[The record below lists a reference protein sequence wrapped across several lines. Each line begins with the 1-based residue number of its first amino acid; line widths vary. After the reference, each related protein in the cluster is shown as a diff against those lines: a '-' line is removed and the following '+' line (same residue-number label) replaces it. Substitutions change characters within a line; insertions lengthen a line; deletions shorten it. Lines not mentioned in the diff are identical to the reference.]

1 MKKYTYDA
9 FISYSHNEKDAFAAE
24 QLHKTLEHYHIPKRI
39 QQSSGKKKIERVFR
53 DQEEMPISFNLA
65 SNIQEALDQSE
76 FLILMCSPNSIKS
89 EWVQRE
95 VETFLKSHSKE
106 QVLTV
111 LLEGEPEKVF
121 PEVLCYEER
130 KVESEDGTEQT
141 VKVRIEPM
149 AADIRGKDK
158 SEIKK
163 KIEQESLR
171 ILAKMLGC
179 TYDTL
184 RQRHREYALHRMM
197 AVLGGVAGVAV
208 VFTIY
213 AFHQSA
219 KINERYQESRRN
231 QARYLSQISTDLLD
245 GGDRENALLTA
256 LAVVPEDS
264 DSDEPVA
271 EEQMYALNEALHSY
285 EHDEHLNYKPLYK
298 YEMSGNTYSS
308 QSQSSGMLSEDGQTY
323 FCVDQLGNAYVLNVE
338 DGSCIW
344 KIAPGEW
351 ETKETNGF
359 RKILPVKDEKAVLIT
374 KKGIFYIDWKKQQ
387 LIREMKNDAEED
399 FLSERDQDGACCTV
413 SGTNLAIANG
423 HYLWVYDLESGECQL
438 QSQYDQEKYS
448 SDQANAIAFDEKA
461 ENVFLALGNEWE
473 YAEPS
478 ASEGKESVLKIQIS
492 TGEKSRVATEKAK
505 KICAVSENQMAV
517 LHMECINE
525 DEVIDNVG
533 MSAVQAKYWITL
545 YDTEEGK
552 KQWSSVPYTVSGY
565 TIPETLLLRD
575 MEINGEL
582 KKVLVVSV
590 KDRIQLIDAEN
601 GTVIREGIFRE
612 DIVNVVQADKR
623 RLLVGLSDGSVMIG
637 TVEDMSANMEVGS
650 VSGKILDFTF
660 SPEHQ
665 QVIWTMKSGKRL
677 VFGEKQTDQQMKSV
691 NLEKENDV
699 DSVKYTTWTDQKGKE
714 QNYRIIEYNGLQTDL
729 KEGVRVYR
737 TGTSD
742 LIFQYECKTAGGM
755 ISEVKFSDI
764 DGNPGLSFKVI
775 EKYESNEL
783 GKRCESKYVTA
794 DLNSGKICS
803 EQTED
808 EVENQFDSVSAVE
821 VGNKGLAVMYGNE
834 DFTAANKEISFMT
847 GSLTEKGIQF
857 SKKAKSHQVTEEG
870 RGVNWV
876 SITADDRYVLFY
888 IDNKDDT
895 YCLKVWN
902 VEKEKWESYDGQT
915 ELLVLDARDKRNS
928 MSIGAEKNLLATYT
942 QDGMIHV
949 FDLEK
954 GTEAQTLKCGNYKK
968 IQMGFC
974 ANDQYLVTYDDS
986 EMITLWDISE
996 GKILMKE
1003 EYDSKTSIESLYT
1016 NGSGWYFGVGFYG
1029 YTLGDEG
1036 FYTSELMLYSID
1048 KEGKFYK
1055 YAYIP
1060 AGYADYTGKE
1070 ICVASGE
1077 GWYSPFYSFSE
1088 LRKRAEKEMAGKS
1101 LSDADKNRYFI
1112 SE

>member
-1 MKKYTYDA
+1 
-9 FISYSHNEKDAFAAE
+9 
-24 QLHKTLEHYHIPKRI
+24 
-39 QQSSGKKKIERVFR
+39 
-53 DQEEMPISFNLA
+53 
-65 SNIQEALDQSE
+65 
-76 FLILMCSPNSIKS
+76 
-89 EWVQRE
+89 
-95 VETFLKSHSKE
+95 
-106 QVLTV
+106 
-111 LLEGEPEKVF
+111 
-121 PEVLCYEER
+121 
-130 KVESEDGTEQT
+130 
-141 VKVRIEPM
+141 
-149 AADIRGKDK
+149 
-158 SEIKK
+158 
-163 KIEQESLR
+163 
-171 ILAKMLGC
+171 
-179 TYDTL
+179 
-184 RQRHREYALHRMM
+184 
-197 AVLGGVAGVAV
+197 
-208 VFTIY
+208 
-213 AFHQSA
+213 
-219 KINERYQESRRN
+219 
-231 QARYLSQISTDLLD
+231 
-245 GGDRENALLTA
+245 
-256 LAVVPEDS
+256 
-264 DSDEPVA
+264 
-271 EEQMYALNEALHSY
+271 
-285 EHDEHLNYKPLYK
+285 
-298 YEMSGNTYSS
+298 
-308 QSQSSGMLSEDGQTY
+308 
-323 FCVDQLGNAYVLNVE
+323 
-338 DGSCIW
+338 
-344 KIAPGEW
+344 
-351 ETKETNGF
+351 
-359 RKILPVKDEKAVLIT
+359 
-374 KKGIFYIDWKKQQ
+374 
-387 LIREMKNDAEED
+387 
-399 FLSERDQDGACCTV
+399 
-413 SGTNLAIANG
+413 
-423 HYLWVYDLESGECQL
+423 
-438 QSQYDQEKYS
+438 
-448 SDQANAIAFDEKA
+448 
-461 ENVFLALGNEWE
+461 
-473 YAEPS
+473 
-478 ASEGKESVLKIQIS
+478 
-492 TGEKSRVATEKAK
+492 
-505 KICAVSENQMAV
+505 
-517 LHMECINE
+517 
-525 DEVIDNVG
+525 
-533 MSAVQAKYWITL
+533 
-545 YDTEEGK
+545 
-552 KQWSSVPYTVSGY
+552 
-565 TIPETLLLRD
+565 
-575 MEINGEL
+575 
-582 KKVLVVSV
+582 
-590 KDRIQLIDAEN
+590 
-601 GTVIREGIFRE
+601 
-612 DIVNVVQADKR
+612 
-623 RLLVGLSDGSVMIG
+623 
-637 TVEDMSANMEVGS
+637 
-650 VSGKILDFTF
+650 
-660 SPEHQ
+660 
-665 QVIWTMKSGKRL
+665 
-677 VFGEKQTDQQMKSV
+677 MKSV

-755 ISEVKFSDI
+755 ISEVKFADI
-764 DGNPGLSFKVI
+764 DGNPGLSFKVT
-775 EKYESNEL
+775 EEHESNEL
-783 GKRCESKYVTA
+783 GKRYESEYVIA

-803 EQTED
+803 EQTKD

-876 SITADDRYVLFY
+876 SITADDRYVLFH

-1003 EYDSKTSIESLYT
+1003 EYDSKTPIESLYT

>member
-53 DQEEMPISFNLA
+53 DREEMPISFNLA

-141 VKVRIEPM
+141 VKVKIEPM

-285 EHDEHLNYKPLYK
+285 EHEEHLNYKPLYK

-399 FLSERDQDGACCTV
+399 FLSERDRDGACCTV

-448 SDQANAIAFDEKA
+448 SDQAKCDCVLMKRQKMYFLRWEK
-461 ENVFLALGNEWE
+461 NWNMLSL
-473 YAEPS
+473 
-478 ASEGKESVLKIQIS
+478 LHQ
-492 TGEKSRVATEKAK
+492 KAK
-505 KICAVSENQMAV
+505 
-517 LHMECINE
+517 
-525 DEVIDNVG
+525 
-533 MSAVQAKYWITL
+533 
-545 YDTEEGK
+545 
-552 KQWSSVPYTVSGY
+552 
-565 TIPETLLLRD
+565 
-575 MEINGEL
+575 
-582 KKVLVVSV
+582 
-590 KDRIQLIDAEN
+590 
-601 GTVIREGIFRE
+601 
-612 DIVNVVQADKR
+612 
-623 RLLVGLSDGSVMIG
+623 
-637 TVEDMSANMEVGS
+637 
-650 VSGKILDFTF
+650 
-660 SPEHQ
+660 
-665 QVIWTMKSGKRL
+665 
-677 VFGEKQTDQQMKSV
+677 
-691 NLEKENDV
+691 
-699 DSVKYTTWTDQKGKE
+699 
-714 QNYRIIEYNGLQTDL
+714 
-729 KEGVRVYR
+729 RV
-737 TGTSD
+737 
-742 LIFQYECKTAGGM
+742 C
-755 ISEVKFSDI
+755 
-764 DGNPGLSFKVI
+764 
-775 EKYESNEL
+775 
-783 GKRCESKYVTA
+783 
-794 DLNSGKICS
+794 
-803 EQTED
+803 
-808 EVENQFDSVSAVE
+808 
-821 VGNKGLAVMYGNE
+821 
-834 DFTAANKEISFMT
+834 
-847 GSLTEKGIQF
+847 
-857 SKKAKSHQVTEEG
+857 
-870 RGVNWV
+870 
-876 SITADDRYVLFY
+876 
-888 IDNKDDT
+888 
-895 YCLKVWN
+895 
-902 VEKEKWESYDGQT
+902 
-915 ELLVLDARDKRNS
+915 
-928 MSIGAEKNLLATYT
+928 
-942 QDGMIHV
+942 
-949 FDLEK
+949 
-954 GTEAQTLKCGNYKK
+954 
-968 IQMGFC
+968 
-974 ANDQYLVTYDDS
+974 
-986 EMITLWDISE
+986 
-996 GKILMKE
+996 
-1003 EYDSKTSIESLYT
+1003 
-1016 NGSGWYFGVGFYG
+1016 
-1029 YTLGDEG
+1029 
-1036 FYTSELMLYSID
+1036 
-1048 KEGKFYK
+1048 
-1055 YAYIP
+1055 
-1060 AGYADYTGKE
+1060 
-1070 ICVASGE
+1070 
-1077 GWYSPFYSFSE
+1077 
-1088 LRKRAEKEMAGKS
+1088 
-1101 LSDADKNRYFI
+1101 
-1112 SE
+1112 

>member
-53 DQEEMPISFNLA
+53 DREEMPISFNLA

-141 VKVRIEPM
+141 VKVKIEPM

-285 EHDEHLNYKPLYK
+285 EHEEHLNYKPLYK

-399 FLSERDQDGACCTV
+399 FLSERDRDGACCTV

-461 ENVFLALGNEWE
+461 ENVFLAFGKELE
-473 YAEPS
+473 YAEP
-478 ASEGKESVLKIQIS
+478 
-492 TGEKSRVATEKAK
+492 
-505 KICAVSENQMAV
+505 
-517 LHMECINE
+517 
-525 DEVIDNVG
+525 
-533 MSAVQAKYWITL
+533 
-545 YDTEEGK
+545 
-552 KQWSSVPYTVSGY
+552 
-565 TIPETLLLRD
+565 
-575 MEINGEL
+575 
-582 KKVLVVSV
+582 
-590 KDRIQLIDAEN
+590 
-601 GTVIREGIFRE
+601 
-612 DIVNVVQADKR
+612 
-623 RLLVGLSDGSVMIG
+623 
-637 TVEDMSANMEVGS
+637 
-650 VSGKILDFTF
+650 
-660 SPEHQ
+660 
-665 QVIWTMKSGKRL
+665 
-677 VFGEKQTDQQMKSV
+677 
-691 NLEKENDV
+691 
-699 DSVKYTTWTDQKGKE
+699 
-714 QNYRIIEYNGLQTDL
+714 
-729 KEGVRVYR
+729 
-737 TGTSD
+737 
-742 LIFQYECKTAGGM
+742 
-755 ISEVKFSDI
+755 
-764 DGNPGLSFKVI
+764 
-775 EKYESNEL
+775 
-783 GKRCESKYVTA
+783 
-794 DLNSGKICS
+794 
-803 EQTED
+803 
-808 EVENQFDSVSAVE
+808 SVSAVE

-834 DFTAANKEISFMT
+834 DFAAANKEISFMT

-876 SITADDRYVLFY
+876 SITADDRYVLFH